1 MLDTIAEPFMTTDHL
16 KKKAADTTGILSL
29 SFDICRRITMKKQ
42 TYLSRVI
49 LIVFVCCFT
58 CFSCNQSVST
68 EDNLPINHY
77 YAQTTFYTF
86 PDVLT
91 LNVNPNV
98 YSATKED
105 GNIYFYGSDSK
116 EMLNFAS
123 GIESYPDKTLVPF
136 VEAFYEST
144 PIRFIG
150 LAEQPIT
157 LENDK
162 AYDYYLI
169 SYDTN
174 NSKSTIYLSTEFSA
188 MSQCFYKDN
197 LFVAIYMDKV
207 DIFKVDFANSSQEL
221 LSSYSYAGCNLN
233 TCISD
238 QSVVLTY
245 EDDSTTYIIEYN
257 TVENTYKTG
266 TLSYTNISSIS
277 CAPTTSN
284 SIYCI
289 MTQNLLIGI
298 NSDFSAVEQFL
309 DIKNF
314 SVLQNILNGE
324 KIFNVLFDG
333 TSIYITTSG
342 NYIYIF
348 DELTGEALQ
357 AHKDIPKSGQTLS
370 VLMHKND
377 GYITNMSSMYPYADV
392 SIEIY
397 EAPHA
402 EFANY
407 LSTSLLS
414 GSADWDII
422 SITSPYLPLHNYID
436 EGHIYSLDDYISSLS
451 SDEWYTDIFDFCKY
465 NSHNYIFPVGI
476 TLDVLIRNDGTETSA
491 SCNFDTFIFD
501 CTRMIENNE
510 IPITNNKFSTK
521 ISVPLKPLVA
531 ALENNWNGDV
541 DLLLT
546 DVFSVNQKLNNELFY
561 GTTGNY
567 TYMLSAGPYEL
578 NQAGSSV
585 MTTPVYDYLDMNIGG
600 SAVVQLGFAVL
611 ENSQAKNYAQDYLA
625 FLSKYLTS
633 SISPYK
639 NAFTYDYPSTIEAL
653 LSSTSGTQL
662 YTSELASQIIEIN
675 NRYLNGNL
683 TLDEAV
689 QSAKDKIW
697 IALGE

>member
-1 MLDTIAEPFMTTDHL
+1 
-16 KKKAADTTGILSL
+16 
-29 SFDICRRITMKKQ
+29 MKKQ
-42 TYLSRVI
+42 IYISGFL

-68 EDNLPINHY
+68 EDTLPINHY
-77 YAQTTFYTF
+77 YAQTTFYTI

-91 LNVNPNV
+91 LNVNPSV
-98 YSATKED
+98 YSGTKED

-116 EMLNFAS
+116 EMINFAS
-123 GIESYPDKTLVPF
+123 GIESYPDKTPVPF
-136 VEAFYEST
+136 VEAFYENT

-188 MSQCFYKDN
+188 MSHCFYKNN

-207 DIFKVDFANSSQEL
+207 DIFKVDFTNSSQEL
-221 LSSYSYAGCNLN
+221 LSSYSYAGYNLN
-233 TCISD
+233 TCIAD
-238 QSVVLTY
+238 QSVLLTY
-245 EDDSTTYIIEYN
+245 ADDSTTYIIEYN
-257 TVENTYKTG
+257 TAENTYKTG

-277 CAPTTSN
+277 CAPTNSN
-284 SIYCI
+284 STYCI
-289 MTQNLLIGI
+289 MTQNLLIGL

-309 DIKNF
+309 DIKAF
-314 SVLQNILNGE
+314 SILQNILNGE
-324 KIFNVLFDG
+324 K

-348 DELTGEALQ
+348 DELSGEALQ
-357 AHKDIPKSGQTLS
+357 AHNNVTTSEQTLS
-370 VLMHKND
+370 ILMHKTD

-397 EAPHA
+397 ETPHS

-414 GSADWDII
+414 GTADWDII

-436 EGHIYSLDDYISSLS
+436 EGYICSLDDYISTLS

-476 TLDVLIRNDGTETSA
+476 TLDVLIRNDGTETST
-491 SCNFDTFIFD
+491 SCNFDTFISD
-501 CTRMIENNE
+501 CERSIENNE
-510 IPITNNKFSTK
+510 TPITNNKFSSK

-546 DVFSVNQKLNNELFY
+546 DVFSVNQKLNNEHFY
-561 GTTGNY
+561 GATGNY

-578 NQAGSSV
+578 NQAGASV
-585 MTTPVYDYLDMNIGG
+585 MTTPVYDFSDINIGG

-639 NAFTYDYPSTIEAL
+639 NAFTYDHPSTIEGL

>member
-1 MLDTIAEPFMTTDHL
+1 MI
-16 KKKAADTTGILSL
+16 
-29 SFDICRRITMKKQ
+29 KQ
-42 TYLSRVI
+42 THLSKLI
-49 LIVFVCCFT
+49 LIMLVCCFT
-58 CFSCNQSVST
+58 CFSCSQSVST
-68 EDNLPINHY
+68 EDTLPINHY
-77 YAQTTFYTF
+77 YAQTTFYNF

-98 YSATKED
+98 YSGTKED

-123 GIESYPDKTLVPF
+123 GIESYPDKTPVPF
-136 VEAFYEST
+136 VTAFYENS

-150 LAEQPIT
+150 LAEQLIT

-174 NSKSTIYLSTEFSA
+174 NSKSTIYLSTEFSS
-188 MSQCFYKDN
+188 MSQCLYKNN

-207 DIFKVDFANSSQEL
+207 DIFKVDFINSSHEL
-221 LSSYSYAGCNLN
+221 LSSYSYAGYNLSS
-233 TCISD
+233 CIFD

-257 TVENTYKTG
+257 TAENTYKTG
-266 TLSYTNISSIS
+266 TLSYANISSIS

-284 SIYCI
+284 STYCI
-289 MTQNLLIGI
+289 MTQNLLIGL

-309 DIKNF
+309 DIKTF

-324 KIFNVLFDG
+324 KISDVIFDG
-333 TSIYITTSG
+333 TSIYIVTSG
-342 NYIYIF
+342 NYVYIYE
-348 DELTGEALQ
+348 ELTGEALQ
-357 AHKDIPKSGQTLS
+357 QYKTETSDKQTLT

-377 GYITNMSSMYPYADV
+377 GYVNNMSSMYPYADV

-397 EAPHA
+397 EAPRA

-407 LSTSLLS
+407 ISTSLLS
-414 GSADWDII
+414 GSTDWDII
-422 SITSPYLPLHNYID
+422 SITSPYLPVHNYID
-436 EGHIYSLDDYISSLS
+436 EGYLYSLDDYISTLS

-476 TLDVLIRNDGTETSA
+476 TLDVLIKNDGTEISA
-491 SCNFDTFIFD
+491 SCNFDTFISD
-501 CTRMIENNE
+501 CTKIIENNE

-521 ISVPLKPLVA
+521 ITVPLKPLVA
-531 ALENNWNGDV
+531 ALENNWNGNI

-546 DVFSVNQKLNNELFY
+546 DVFSVNQKLNNDLFY
-561 GTTGNY
+561 GATGNY

-585 MTTPVYDYLDMNIGG
+585 MTTPVYDYLDINIGG

-611 ENSQAKNYAQDYLA
+611 ESCQAKNYAQDYLA

-639 NAFTYDYPSTIEAL
+639 NAFTYDYPSTIEVL